1 MGNTM
6 SETIKFE
13 LNNPEK
19 SARESVAFSAN
30 SDAPDATWNEEQLT
44 EYAKSKLAA
53 SKEGERQSLLQAEKA
68 AVELFWAG
76 SALSAI
82 REKKKEEKH
91 GAWNAWK
98 KRHRLASTTVND
110 AIRLFEGAQAP
121 EALLGLGITAAK
133 EKFVYPV
140 KTAAEQE
147 EVQEMAERQTPP
159 KKSASRRF
167 KPAKN
172 AQSNSDQESTVDPE
186 WSVESGSDSEVDSV
200 AVTEVTPA
208 AELEEIAQRLSEIAE
223 AGEAWTQEDRNR
235 MLTAAQTVEAAVIEL
250 FIRINRDIFPPPQ
263 TE

>member
-1 MGNTM
+1 MGNAM

-13 LNNPEK
+13 LNSQEK
-19 SARESVAFSAN
+19 TAQESDTFSAN
-30 SDAPDATWNEEQLT
+30 SDAPDVTWDEEQLT
-44 EYAKSKLAA
+44 EYAKSKLVA
-53 SKEGERQSLLQAEKA
+53 SKESERQSLLQAEKA

-147 EVQEMAERQTPP
+147 EVQESVERQTPP

-167 KPAKN
+167 NPAEN

-186 WSVESGSDSEVDSV
+186 GSDSEVDSV
-200 AVTEVTPA
+200 AVTEVAPA
-208 AELEEIAQRLSEIAE
+208 AELEEIAQRLNEITE
-223 AGEAWTQEDRNR
+223 AGEAWTEEDRNLL
-235 MLTAAQTVEAAVIEL
+235 LTAAQTVEAAVIEL

-263 TE
+263 AE